1 MIDEFTDEA
10 LRGCL
15 ALLDTLP
22 DTVYRVCDLLLAVFS
37 RNGLDFKEKV
47 LKNLME
53 QVQSSV
59 VRLLERNSSENDVAT
74 FLCSSDDATKAA
86 AVDATKAAAD
96 ATTKAADATK
106 DAAAKAVE
114 AAKDAAAP
122 KK

>member
-37 RNGLDFKEKV
+37 RNGLDYKEKV

-86 AVDATKAAAD
+86 ARIHLFTLLFEECKIMC
-96 ATTKAADATK
+96 
-106 DAAAKAVE
+106 AKIVEQVGAVTSMTR
-114 AAKDAAAP
+114 
-122 KK
+122 